1 MDCPSRPGATGGTFQ
16 QAEGLHSGCVL
27 GVCAVAP
34 VLQAI
39 AGLQVSQESRAPRRH
54 SFWPLWALG
63 KVPHLLGV
71 RLLFRKITPA
81 A

>member
-1 MDCPSRPGATGGTFQ
+1 MDCPSRPGAMGATFQ
-16 QAEGLHSGCVL
+16 QVEDSAQRLSA

-34 VLQAI
+34 VLPAR
-39 AGLQVSQESRAPRRH
+39 AGLQVSQESRAPKRH
-54 SFWPLWALG
+54 SFRPLWALG

-71 RLLFRKITPA
+71 RLLFWKITPA